1 MKKSTLK
8 SLVAYLNGETVA
20 NINEIKAELQAELSK
35 GEEKAKANRDL
46 YAAAH
51 EAVMG
56 VMSDT
61 PMTVADI
68 FAACEDKLPENFTKL
83 RISSPL
89 AKTSSPRTSPRPRYS
104 MRFCTTGMTK

>member
-68 FAACEDKLPENFTKL
+68 FAACEDKLPENFTK
-83 RISSPL
+83 
-89 AKTSSPRTSPRPRYS
+89 AKVQYALLHYWNDEVVKVENGRSAYQYRLV
-104 MRFCTTGMTK
+104 

>member
-51 EAVMG
+51 EAVMC

-68 FAACEDKLPENFTKL
+68 FAACEDKLPENFTK
-83 RISSPL
+83 
-89 AKTSSPRTSPRPRYS
+89 AKVQYALLHYWNDEVVKVENGRSAYQYRLV
-104 MRFCTTGMTK
+104 

>member
-51 EAVMG
+51 ETVMG

-68 FAACEDKLPENFTKL
+68 FAACEDKLPENFTKAKVQYAL
-83 RISSPL
+83 LHYWNDEVVKVENGRSAYQYRL
-89 AKTSSPRTSPRPRYS
+89 A
-104 MRFCTTGMTK
+104 

>member
-8 SLVAYLNGETVA
+8 SLVAYLNGETVV
-20 NINEIKAELQAELSK
+20 NIDEIKAELQAELSK

-68 FAACEDKLPENFTKL
+68 FAACESKLPENFTK
-83 RISSPL
+83 
-89 AKTSSPRTSPRPRYS
+89 AKMQYALLHYWNDEVVKVENGRSAYQYRLV
-104 MRFCTTGMTK
+104 

>member
-51 EAVMG
+51 EAVMS

-68 FAACEDKLPENFTKL
+68 FAACEDKLPENFTK
-83 RISSPL
+83 
-89 AKTSSPRTSPRPRYS
+89 AKVQYALLHYWNDEVVKVENGRSAYQYRLV
-104 MRFCTTGMTK
+104 

>member
-1 MKKSTLK
+1 MKKSTLQ

-51 EAVMG
+51 EAVMS

-68 FAACEDKLPENFTKL
+68 FAACEDKLPENFTK
-83 RISSPL
+83 
-89 AKTSSPRTSPRPRYS
+89 AKVQYALLHYWNDEVVKVENGRSAYQYRLV
-104 MRFCTTGMTK
+104 

>member
-56 VMSDT
+56 VMSDK

-68 FAACEDKLPENFTKL
+68 FAACEDKLPENFTK
-83 RISSPL
+83 
-89 AKTSSPRTSPRPRYS
+89 AKVQYALLHYWNDEVVKVENGRSAYQYRLV
-104 MRFCTTGMTK
+104 

>member
-56 VMSDT
+56 VMNDT

-68 FAACEDKLPENFTKL
+68 FAACEDKLPENFTK
-83 RISSPL
+83 
-89 AKTSSPRTSPRPRYS
+89 AKVQYALLHYWNDEVVKVENGRSAYQYRLV
-104 MRFCTTGMTK
+104 

>member
-46 YAAAH
+46 YATAH

-68 FAACEDKLPENFTKL
+68 FAACEDKLPENFTKAKVQYAL
-83 RISSPL
+83 LHYWNDEVVKVENGRSAYQYRL
-89 AKTSSPRTSPRPRYS
+89 A
-104 MRFCTTGMTK
+104 